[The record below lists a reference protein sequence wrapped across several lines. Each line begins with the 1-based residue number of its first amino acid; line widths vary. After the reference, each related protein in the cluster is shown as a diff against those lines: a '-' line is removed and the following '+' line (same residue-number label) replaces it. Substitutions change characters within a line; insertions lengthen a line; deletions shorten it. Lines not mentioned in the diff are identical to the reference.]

1 MLNIKRSVTNERR
14 KTSLKMK
21 VLNLIILCL
30 SVLVFASCVD
40 TNSYSYWITDEKGNG
55 VYQTM
60 EQKKKIIYKYE
71 SFLNDLETLPVSF
84 TVGLSNICYSEDKK
98 SSSIWFGVFHP
109 SGLIGNR
116 L

>member
-71 SFLNDLETLPVSF
+71 GFLNDLETLPVSF
-84 TVGLSNICYSEDKK
+84 TYDDK
-98 SSSIWFGVFHP
+98 
-109 SGLIGNR
+109 N
-116 L
+116 